1 MNLKELL
8 QFSSDHREQLIK
20 SLNKAKSNAIP
31 AIRNLP
37 LHQKNALSFLAMRTP
52 ADLCRLLKSNFES
65 IENHINNPQY
75 THFTI
80 PKKRGGKRAISAP
93 SDDLKRVQKSLNY
106 FLQGYYLCIKP
117 SQVFGFVI
125 HPHYLKG
132 RSNIVENARLHSGK
146 RYLINIDLL
155 NFFPSISAAKV
166 KKLFM
171 SENFSFDEP
180 MCNAL
185 TLLAT
190 YQGLLPTGSPTSPVI
205 SNLVCLSMDAE
216 LEKFAK
222 ANDLVYSRY
231 ADDLSFSSDK
241 PIDNDSVLD
250 IYSIIQRNH
259 FKVNDKKIRL
269 RHSGQR
275 MVVTGITVNEK
286 VNVNRSLIKRVR
298 AMIFD
303 MKVSG
308 IENAAKKHFKKDLDT
323 EGKLIKKFINRIE
336 GYLNFI
342 GQVRG
347 RNERVYMRLNSD
359 FQLEV
364 NSIYHKSL

>member
-1 MNLKELL
+1 MNSIELL

-20 SLNKAKSNAIP
+20 SLNKAKGNAIP

-37 LHQKNALSFLAMRTP
+37 LHQKNTLSFLAMRTP

-65 IENHINNPQY
+65 VEYHINNPEY
-75 THFTI
+75 THFFI
-80 PKKRGGKRAISAP
+80 PKKRGGKRNISAP
-93 SDDLKRVQKSLNY
+93 FEDLKKVQKSLNY

-117 SQVFGFVI
+117 SHVFGFVI

-132 RSNIVENARLHSGK
+132 ASNIVENARLHSGK
-146 RYLINIDLL
+146 RYLLNIDLL
-155 NFFPSISAAKV
+155 NFFPSISAVRV
-166 KKLFM
+166 KSVFM
-171 SENFSFDEP
+171 SDLFCFDEP

-190 YQGLLPTGSPTSPVI
+190 YLGELPTGSPTSPVI
-205 SNLVCLSMDAE
+205 SNLICINMDAE
-216 LEKFAK
+216 LENFAK

-231 ADDLSFSSDK
+231 ADDLSFSSDH
-241 PIDNDSVLD
+241 PINNDTVLD

-259 FKVNDKKIRL
+259 FKVNDKKIRM
-269 RHSGQR
+269 RHLGQR

-286 VNVNRSLIKRVR
+286 VNVNRSFLKRVR
-298 AMIFD
+298 AMIYD

-308 IENAAKKHFKKDLDT
+308 VENAAKKHFNIEPDN
-323 EGKLIKKFINRIE
+323 EGKLIKKFILRLE

-347 RNERVYMRLNSD
+347 TNERVYMRLHSD
-359 FQLEV
+359 F
-364 NSIYHKSL
+364 HKEFQPG